1 MNPQLGSGLMQ
12 AATLSVTFFLFIF
25 YPFSIRRVNHGLNLR
40 FCPFTDSTE
49 GFFDGCYVSINASR
63 LGPSL
68 KLRRCPPPPKTH
80 PVHSFCVSEFAS
92 QPFCFCS
99 AGCEGRGCSH
109 PASTGV
115 EPRANGSVWCAVTS
129 SLSQSSADLHFF
141 FPPPRRPSREVVLV
155 TSLVVNNS
163 FQWDKLAFH
172 SGLLHPS
179 GTSTVQR
186 EVPACVCIIFLS
198 FIFKKPPDRL
208 FGIRPP

>member
-1 MNPQLGSGLMQ
+1 MS
-12 AATLSVTFFLFIF
+12 S
-25 YPFSIRRVNHGLNLR
+25 
-40 FCPFTDSTE
+40 
-49 GFFDGCYVSINASR
+49 
-63 LGPSL
+63 
-68 KLRRCPPPPKTH
+68 PPPPQTH
-80 PVHSFCVSEFAS
+80 PVHGFSVSEFAS

-129 SLSQSSADLHFF
+129 SLSPSSADLHFF

-155 TSLVVNNS
+155 TSLAVNNS

-186 EVPACVCIIFLS
+186 GGAGMCLHHVAFL
-198 FIFKKPPDRL
+198 FFKKKPPDRL